1 MWGSFPVL
9 ELTLGVWPCPQG
21 LQAGAQGKER
31 GKEMSPTMGAPD
43 WGQGLGREKE
53 GRGDTCWAED
63 PVCFS
68 TLALLPLP
76 PPGDPAGG
84 GGCQVLKMSLG
95 WWASMRSWGR
105 AHSQP
110 HQVPW
115 AWIDP
120 GGLQG

>member
-21 LQAGAQGKER
+21 LQAGAQGKRER
-31 GKEMSPTMGAPD
+31 EKEMSPTMGAPD

-68 TLALLPLP
+68 PLALLPFP
-76 PPGDPAGG
+76 PQGTLVGVSGAED
-84 GGCQVLKMSLG
+84 VLGMVGVCEVLG
-95 WWASMRSWGR
+95 
-105 AHSQP
+105 
-110 HQVPW
+110 
-115 AWIDP
+115 
-120 GGLQG
+120 